1 MYSVL
6 SLESY
11 ALNMEYIVNHSPYLS
26 LILVCNFAQ
35 YLPGV
40 SRPALPEYCSIIFLK

>member
-26 LILVCNFAQ
+26 LILVCNFNQ

-40 SRPALPEYCSIIFLK
+40 SRPALSEYCSVIFLT

>member
-11 ALNMEYIVNHSPYLS
+11 ALNMEFIVNHSPYLS
-26 LILVCNFAQ
+26 LILVCNFNQ
-35 YLPGV
+35 YPGFSLRITV
-40 SRPALPEYCSIIFLK
+40 AGE